1 MGWRGSVAT
10 ALLDLVRRYESSCDD
25 SAFRFVAMLL
35 TVIVGFLDSKYY
47 RTVHVLTRTEM
58 NDVYNTCTYGSRS

>member
-1 MGWRGSVAT
+1 MAT
-10 ALLDLVRRYESSCDD
+10 ALLDLVRGGVESRFD

-47 RTVHVLTRTEM
+47 RTVYALV
-58 NDVYNTCTYGSRS
+58 